1 MDPLLEI
8 IQGTPAKNL
17 NRAQDLEQNI
27 LQVKSEFVGKPQICH
42 ELVKTIIYI
51 RRKVNMTENTARF
64 YDLWNLYKKTL
75 LTELDT
81 RWLLSVVDTAIDIGD
96 DLEAAVAMNISQCV
110 NQCNIHASLLVNCV
124 DGRLDVNKLSQELKF
139 PTWDGMISVDV
150 PTGDMVHNMMVRM
163 DEVIGTESWLMEIW
177 TEIKNRLRTQ
187 ENLPM
192 NIISRFS
199 RIESQRDFFK

>member
-51 RRKVNMTENTARF
+51 RRKANMTENTARF

-124 DGRLDVNKLSQELKF
+124 DGRFDVNKLSQELKF

-163 DEVIGTESWLMEIW
+163 DEVIGTESWLMEIL

-187 ENLPM
+187 ENWPM
-192 NIISRFS
+192 NSISRFS

>member
-27 LQVKSEFVGKPQICH
+27 LQVKSEFVGKPLICH

-199 RIESQRDFFK
+199 TIESQRDFFK